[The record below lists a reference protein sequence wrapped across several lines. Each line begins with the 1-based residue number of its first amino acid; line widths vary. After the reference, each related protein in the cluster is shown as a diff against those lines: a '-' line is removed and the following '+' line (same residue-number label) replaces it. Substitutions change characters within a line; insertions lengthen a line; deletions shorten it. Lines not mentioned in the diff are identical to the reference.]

1 MSGHDPKSRL
11 MVLGAFLLPL
21 ILVKGSAIVTGRSPQ
36 GANAAS
42 AAVATVNG
50 GVIEV
55 FTPEWSS
62 QQIAATHRV
71 EDLRDMPF
79 GESPLLH
86 VRKHSG
92 IDRIDPPDQPTTI
105 TPPDVSVRIILHSRH
120 GDVALID
127 RKRYRA
133 GDALGE
139 DGWFVEQIDAGS
151 RSVLIVHRESGKK
164 ATLVVPMPR

>member
-1 MSGHDPKSRL
+1 MSGQNPKTKL
-11 MVLGAFLLPL
+11 MGLGAFLLPL
-21 ILVKGSAIVTGRSPQ
+21 ILVKSSTLLIGQPPQ
-36 GANAAS
+36 AANAANG
-42 AAVATVNG
+42 ATIVND

-55 FTPEWSS
+55 FTPEWSLE
-62 QQIAATHRV
+62 QIAATHQV
-71 EDLRDMPF
+71 EDLREVPF

-86 VRKHSG
+86 ARKNSG
-92 IDRIDPPDQPTTI
+92 IDPIKPDRSTTI

-127 RKRYRA
+127 RRRYRA

-139 DGWFVEQIDAGS
+139 DGWFVEEIDA
-151 RSVLIVHRESGKK
+151 RSVSIVHRESGKK